1 MKKNTLYTVN
11 KWNSPALGGKLY
23 AKGGLLAEAQAYKS
37 QNPWD
42 FADDKSLIGQYI
54 QTDAYKQG
62 RGGLFNMTRESN
74 PFSRGNIGG
83 TIGAL
88 GPIVGTAGSKL
99 ISDGYNAGGIGNGI
113 SSIGSSVGSAISTV
127 NPLVGGIV
135 SAASGI
141 VGGLVN
147 RGFGTKKN
155 EKNIGIIEQNTS
167 DLRSAGNAL
176 ASTGTSTDF
185 FDAAGRMS
193 SSSGFGTTDLVKGGW
208 FSKKKAR
215 KQGQKYIDAEN
226 NALAFQDNA
235 MMTGAS
241 TVDSN
246 LDSSVMS
253 NFAALGGPI
262 ETLTNNDD
270 MSAINYG
277 FMSDYLTQ
285 KKLQNEAKNKT
296 AGISPMPALNA
307 FAEGGGIE
315 IKHPGRLT
323 RLKERTG
330 KTEAELW
337 AEGNPDVRK
346 MITFARNSRKWS
358 KAMGGK
364 LHKDRVEVPDN
375 VFCSGGKLFH
385 GGGCLNPN
393 LFDIGGDIQMN
404 GGDYTTGLTHISAG
418 KSHEENPYE
427 GVQVGVDR
435 EGNPNLVEEGET
447 IYNDYVYS
455 NRILADEATK
465 QKFRLPKKR
474 DITFADIS
482 KKLEK
487 EASERPN
494 DPISQAAFRVQMQ
507 DLADQQERQKQEMEA
522 QRAREA
528 FEALSPE
535 EQTALMQQAAQQ
547 EQMAQQQAMQEQAAM
562 EQQQP
567 SPEEM
572 AMAEQQQM
580 MQADGSE
587 AVVSQ
592 EPQMNAYG
600 GKVNKFAGTQPG
612 SNQMRNAGTWKAGN
626 TSSNWNTY
634 TRGGLRDYLENVVK
648 RIQMAPDD
656 ETANTIRQEA
666 INTVAN
672 IQQAYAKA
680 YQNELTPVSER
691 EDVGTLQSAFQN
703 AGGNKYFG
711 SIADNINLPFG
722 HNTTDTEAGGWVD
735 KLWGPRT
742 SIRNWGSTEYGDAD
756 YYKDIADLATQAGL
770 VYSPNTDWT
779 YGDNYQLYGL
789 SLLNPTAT
797 SETPASDTGIPD
809 RWKWEN
815 IDSNTAAD
823 GKPNTPNEANKSK
836 RTGTADNE
844 WEVTPNYRNDKLR
857 YAGLFGPAVGLG
869 MQALGI
875 GRPNTKGLEGVLDAY
890 DKQGAATA
898 DYRPIGNYLRYNP
911 MDIWY
916 EQNRMDANAR
926 TTDRALQNNAS
937 PIGNRMAGLL
947 ASGYNSQTADGQ
959 LYRQALEYNDALRKQ
974 TADFNRGTDMF
985 NAESYNRAA
994 LQNAEVR
1001 NRDRQLRANLGMQAA
1016 QAKMDADA
1024 GWYNGIYGNVAGLF
1038 KGIGDLGRE
1047 NAQHNMI
1054 AEMAADGIF
1063 GPISPRTN
1071 TGRRDGYLTFTKK
1084 SAAKGGKINRKKGGK

>member
-1 MKKNTLYTVN
+1 MFYL
-11 KWNSPALGGKLY
+11 
-23 AKGGLLAEAQAYKS
+23 S
-37 QNPWD
+37 QKEKYPN
-42 FADDKSLIGQYI
+42 
-54 QTDAYKQG
+54 G
-62 RGGLFNMTRESN
+62 R
-74 PFSRGNIGG
+74 
-83 TIGAL
+83 
-88 GPIVGTAGSKL
+88 K
-99 ISDGYNAGGIGNGI
+99 
-113 SSIGSSVGSAISTV
+113 
-127 NPLVGGIV
+127 
-135 SAASGI
+135 
-141 VGGLVN
+141 
-147 RGFGTKKN
+147 
-155 EKNIGIIEQNTS
+155 
-167 DLRSAGNAL
+167 
-176 ASTGTSTDF
+176 
-185 FDAAGRMS
+185 
-193 SSSGFGTTDLVKGGW
+193 
-208 FSKKKAR
+208 
-215 KQGQKYIDAEN
+215 
-226 NALAFQDNA
+226 
-235 MMTGAS
+235 
-241 TVDSN
+241 
-246 LDSSVMS
+246 
-253 NFAALGGPI
+253 
-262 ETLTNNDD
+262 
-270 MSAINYG
+270 
-277 FMSDYLTQ
+277 
-285 KKLQNEAKNKT
+285 
-296 AGISPMPALNA
+296 
-307 FAEGGGIE
+307 
-315 IKHPGRLT
+315 
-323 RLKERTG
+323 
-330 KTEAELW
+330 KTEAEKFLNYRLGIPERKTAPW
-337 AEGNPDVRK
+337 FEETPTYIPESPSEHLDRVFDVTSKIVKGIGRQTKKTTSKGEPYVPHVKFALGGDKGDSFSGAGAGGSWEDTKDTYPEVKDFNEAFDKAVKAGLPEFLFQGRRYNTKKEHNPVREYNNRWVGAGRRSDVK
-346 MITFARNSRKWS
+346 NPS
-358 KAMGGK
+358 KAYDHQAGPIGGS
-364 LHKDRVEVPDN
+364 LSLIPVVTDTYIGSPNRPNQLDYNPNAVDRVYSFGHYYDKPKKI
-375 VFCSGGKLFH
+375 SPKKSYGGPLFA
-385 GGGCLNPN
+385 L
-393 LFDIGGDIQMN
+393 GGDIQTN
-404 GGDYTTGLTHISAG
+404 GSDFTTGMTHISAG
-418 KSHEENPYE
+418 GSHEENPYE
-427 GVQVGVDR
+427 GIQVGIDS
-435 EGNPNLVEEGET
+435 EGTPNLVEEGET

-482 KKLEK
+482 KRLEK
-487 EASERPN
+487 EAAERPN
-494 DPISQAAFRVQMQ
+494 DPISQAALRVQMQ
-507 DLADQQERQKQEMEA
+507 DLADEQERQKQEMEA

-547 EQMAQQQAMQEQAAM
+547 EQMAQQQAMQEQAAT

-587 AVVSQ
+587 AMVGQ
-592 EPQMNAYG
+592 EPQINAYG

-656 ETANTIRQEA
+656 ETANNIRQEA

-789 SLLNPTAT
+789 SLLNPTTA

-823 GKPNTPNEANKSK
+823 GNPNMPNEADKTKGN
-836 RTGTADNE
+836 GTADNE

-898 DYRPIGNYLRYNP
+898 DYQPIGNYLRYRP

-926 TTDRALQNNAS
+926 ATDKALQNNAS

-985 NAESYNRAA
+985 NAEAYNRAA

-1084 SAAKGGKINRKKGGK
+1084 SAAKGGKINKKKG